1 MVMAKEQDLQIL
13 SIVAK
18 LAHND
23 VNKEVLE
30 TDIIELSELSESE
43 VRNHLNELEWLH
55 LAKEASPKA
64 SRAEFRLWNITEKG
78 LQELSSKE
86 SG

>member
-1 MVMAKEQDLQIL
+1 MVKGQGLQIL
-13 SIVAK
+13 GIVAK
-18 LAHND
+18 LAHDD

-30 TDIIELSELSESE
+30 TDIIALSELSESE

-55 LAKEASPKA
+55 LTKEASPNA
-64 SRAEFRLWNITEKG
+64 SRAEFRLWNVTEKG

-86 SG
+86 PG

>member
-1 MVMAKEQDLQIL
+1 MVKGQDLQIL
-13 SIVAK
+13 GIVAK

-30 TDIIELSELSESE
+30 TDIIELSELSESG

-64 SRAEFRLWNITEKG
+64 SRAEFRLWNVTEKG
-78 LQELSSKE
+78 LQELFSKE

>member
-1 MVMAKEQDLQIL
+1 MVKGQDLQIL
-13 SIVAK
+13 GIVAK

-30 TDIIELSELSESE
+30 TDIIEQSELSESE

-55 LAKEASPKA
+55 LAREASPKA

-78 LQELSSKE
+78 LQELSTRD

>member
-1 MVMAKEQDLQIL
+1 MIMVKGQDLQIL
-13 SIVAK
+13 GIVAK

-23 VNKEVLE
+23 VNNEVLE
-30 TDIIELSELSESE
+30 TDIIEQSELPESE
-43 VRNHLNELEWLH
+43 VRSHLNELEWLH

-64 SRAEFRLWNITEKG
+64 NRAEFRLWNITEKG
-78 LQELSSKE
+78 LQELFTKE

>member
-1 MVMAKEQDLQIL
+1 MIMVKAQDLQIL

-30 TDIIELSELSESE
+30 TDLIELSELSESE
-43 VRNHLNELEWLH
+43 VRNHLNELE
-55 LAKEASPKA
+55 
-64 SRAEFRLWNITEKG
+64 
-78 LQELSSKE
+78 
-86 SG
+86 

>member
-1 MVMAKEQDLQIL
+1 MIMVKGQDLQIL
-13 SIVAK
+13 GIVVK

-30 TDIIELSELSESE
+30 TDIIALSELSESE

-64 SRAEFRLWNITEKG
+64 SRAEFRLWNVTEKG
-78 LQELSSKE
+78 LQELISKE

>member
-1 MVMAKEQDLQIL
+1 MVKGQDLQIL
-13 SIVAK
+13 GIVAK

-30 TDIIELSELSESE
+30 TDIIEQSELPESE

-64 SRAEFRLWNITEKG
+64 SRAEFKLWNITEKG
-78 LQELSSKE
+78 LQELSTKD

>member
-1 MVMAKEQDLQIL
+1 MIMVKGHLQIL
-13 SIVAK
+13 GIVAK

-30 TDIIELSELSESE
+30 TDIIEQSELSESE

-55 LAKEASPKA
+55 LVKEASPRA

-78 LQELSSKE
+78 LQELFTKE

>member
-1 MVMAKEQDLQIL
+1 
-13 SIVAK
+13 

-30 TDIIELSELSESE
+30 TDIIEQSELPESE
-43 VRNHLNELEWLH
+43 VRSHLNELKWLH

-64 SRAEFRLWNITEKG
+64 NRAEFRLWNITEKG
-78 LQELSSKE
+78 LQELFTKE

>member
-1 MVMAKEQDLQIL
+1 MVKGQDLQIL
-13 SIVAK
+13 GIVAK

-30 TDIIELSELSESE
+30 TDIFEQSELPESE

-78 LQELSSKE
+78 LQELSTKD

>member
-1 MVMAKEQDLQIL
+1 MIMVKEQDLQIL

-64 SRAEFRLWNITEKG
+64 SRAEFRLWNVTEKG
-78 LQELSSKE
+78 LQELFSKE

>member
-1 MVMAKEQDLQIL
+1 MTYEQ
-13 SIVAK
+13 
-18 LAHND
+18 
-23 VNKEVLE
+23 
-30 TDIIELSELSESE
+30 SELPESE

-64 SRAEFRLWNITEKG
+64 NRAEFRLWNITEKG
-78 LQELSSKE
+78 LQELFTKE

>member
-1 MVMAKEQDLQIL
+1 MVKGQDLQIL
-13 SIVAK
+13 GIVAK

-30 TDIIELSELSESE
+30 TEIIEQSELPESE

-64 SRAEFRLWNITEKG
+64 SRVEFRLWNITEKG
-78 LQELSSKE
+78 LQELSTKDSD
-86 SG
+86 

>member
-1 MVMAKEQDLQIL
+1 MIMVKGQDLQIL
-13 SIVAK
+13 GIVAK

-30 TDIIELSELSESE
+30 TDIIEQSELPESE

-55 LAKEASPKA
+55 LTKETSSNAN
-64 SRAEFRLWNITEKG
+64 RAEFRLWNITEKG
-78 LQELSSKE
+78 LQELSSKD

>member
-1 MVMAKEQDLQIL
+1 MIMVKGQDLQIL
-13 SIVAK
+13 GIVAK

-30 TDIIELSELSESE
+30 TDIIALSELSESE

-55 LAKEASPKA
+55 LTKEASPNA
-64 SRAEFRLWNITEKG
+64 SRAEFRLWNVTEKG
-78 LQELSSKE
+78 LQELFSKE

>member
-1 MVMAKEQDLQIL
+1 MIMVKGEDLQIL

-23 VNKEVLE
+23 VNKEILE

-64 SRAEFRLWNITEKG
+64 SRAEFRLWNVTEKG
-78 LQELSSKE
+78 LQEISSKE

>member
-1 MVMAKEQDLQIL
+1 MIMVKGQDLQIL
-13 SIVAK
+13 GIVAK

-30 TDIIELSELSESE
+30 TDIIEQSELPESE

-64 SRAEFRLWNITEKG
+64 SRAEFKLWNITEKG
-78 LQELSSKE
+78 LQELSTKD

>member
-1 MVMAKEQDLQIL
+1 MVKGQDLQIL
-13 SIVAK
+13 GIVAK

-30 TDIIELSELSESE
+30 TDIIEQSELPESE

-78 LQELSSKE
+78 LQELSTKN

>member
-1 MVMAKEQDLQIL
+1 MIMVEGQELQIL
-13 SIVAK
+13 GIIAK

-30 TDIIELSELSESE
+30 TDIIALSELSESE

-55 LAKEASPKA
+55 LTKEASPNA
-64 SRAEFRLWNITEKG
+64 SRAEFRLWNVTEKG
-78 LQELSSKE
+78 LKELSSKE

>member
-1 MVMAKEQDLQIL
+1 MIMVKGQDLQIL

-55 LAKEASPKA
+55 LAKEGSSNA
-64 SRAEFRLWNITEKG
+64 SRAEFRLWNVTEKG
-78 LQELSSKE
+78 LQELFSKE

>member
-1 MVMAKEQDLQIL
+1 MTMVKEQDLQIL

-30 TDIIELSELSESE
+30 TDIIELSELSESG

-64 SRAEFRLWNITEKG
+64 SRAEFRLWNVTEKG
-78 LQELSSKE
+78 LQELFSKE

>member
-1 MVMAKEQDLQIL
+1 MMMVKGQDLQIL
-13 SIVAK
+13 GIVAK

-30 TDIIELSELSESE
+30 TDIIEQSELPESE

-55 LAKEASPKA
+55 LAKETSPDTN
-64 SRAEFRLWNITEKG
+64 RAEFRLWNITEKG
-78 LQELSSKE
+78 LQELFTKE

>member
-1 MVMAKEQDLQIL
+1 MVKGQDLQIL
-13 SIVAK
+13 GIVAK

-30 TDIIELSELSESE
+30 TDIIEQSELPESE

-78 LQELSSKE
+78 LQELSTKD

>member
-1 MVMAKEQDLQIL
+1 MTMVKGQDLQIL
-13 SIVAK
+13 GIVAK

-30 TDIIELSELSESE
+30 TDIIALSKLSESE

-55 LAKEASPKA
+55 LTKEASLKA
-64 SRAEFRLWNITEKG
+64 SRAEFRLWNVTEKG
-78 LQELSSKE
+78 LLELSSKE

>member
-1 MVMAKEQDLQIL
+1 MIMVKGQDLQIL
-13 SIVAK
+13 GIVAK
-18 LAHND
+18 FAHNY

-30 TDIIELSELSESE
+30 TDIIALSELSESE

-55 LAKEASPKA
+55 LKKEASHNA
-64 SRAEFRLWNITEKG
+64 SRAEFRLWNVTEKG

>member
-1 MVMAKEQDLQIL
+1 MVKEQDLQIL
-13 SIVAK
+13 GIVAK

-30 TDIIELSELSESE
+30 TDIIEQSELLESE

-78 LQELSSKE
+78 LQELSIKDS
-86 SG
+86 S